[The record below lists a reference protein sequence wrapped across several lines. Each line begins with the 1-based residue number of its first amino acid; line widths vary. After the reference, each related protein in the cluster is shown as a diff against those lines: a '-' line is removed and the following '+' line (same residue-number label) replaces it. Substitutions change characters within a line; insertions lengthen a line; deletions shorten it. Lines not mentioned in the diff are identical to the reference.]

1 MAEPKKAKTQTPDLE
16 AEQEEREEERRTA
29 EQNEQQDLNQ
39 GMDTG
44 THDTTRSGVDW
55 GKSYRTRT
63 KNVKPE
69 IDSNEQRKNVGSSSG
84 KQTGEKK

>member
-1 MAEPKKAKTQTPDLE
+1 MAEAKKAKTQTPDLE
-16 AEQEEREEERRTA
+16 AAQEEREEERRTA

-55 GKSYRTRT
+55 GKSYRTT
-63 KNVKPE
+63 TTTGNPPV
-69 IDSNEQRKNVGSSSG
+69 DSAEQNKNVGTKGG
-84 KQTGEKK
+84 KQTGGKE

>member
-1 MAEPKKAKTQTPDLE
+1 MDEPKKAKTQTPDLE
-16 AEQEEREEERRTA
+16 AAQEEREEERRTA

-63 KNVKPE
+63 KQGNQQV
-69 IDSNEQRKNVGSSSG
+69 DSAEQKKNVGTKGGNQSG
-84 KQTGEKK
+84 GKA